1 MKRWKKLLLL
11 LLLVLLSQIP
21 FAYRRYR
28 LGRLHA
34 AIQQLN
40 SERLATRA
48 DDGLAEFKGV
58 IHVHSFLG
66 GHSTGNFE
74 EIVSAAQSNQLDFV
88 IMTEHP
94 AKDFDTAEMTLQGEH
109 GGVLFINGN
118 EVRAA
123 TGDRLLLI
131 PGDEQ
136 ASSDNRWTTQE
147 VLSRRSFGLALV
159 AYPEAFKN
167 WD

>member
-1 MKRWKKLLLL
+1 MNNDKLKHIGHSMKRWKKLLLGL
-11 LLLVLLSQIP
+11 LVIVLLSQIP

-28 LGRLHA
+28 LGRLNA

-40 SERLATRA
+40 SQRVDVQAR
-48 DDGLAEFKGV
+48 DGLADFKGV

-66 GHSTGNFE
+66 GHSTGTFQ
-74 EIVSAAQSNQLDFV
+74 EIINGAQANQLDFV
-88 IMTEHP
+88 VMTEHP
-94 AKDFDTAEMTLQGEH
+94 ARDFNTAEMTLKGEH

-118 EVRAA
+118 EVKSA

-136 ASSDNRWTTQE
+136 ASSDNR
-147 VLSRRSFGLALV
+147 
-159 AYPEAFKN
+159 
-167 WD
+167 